1 MNVNE
6 DKIKSINGCE
16 ILSDIKAC
24 KEIVWINE
32 EKTDFNTAC
41 EGSELSMKDVDDAE
55 ERLKRF
61 APFIMKCFPETK
73 DQSGIIESVL
83 KPIPNMK
90 ECINSK
96 YGR

>member
-1 MNVNE
+1 MRLIE
-6 DKIKSINGCE
+6 DVDKLTEKSE

-55 ERLKRF
+55 ERLMVF
-61 APFIMKCFPETK
+61 TMDEMNYLWI
-73 DQSGIIESVL
+73 
-83 KPIPNMK
+83 
-90 ECINSK
+90 
-96 YGR
+96 